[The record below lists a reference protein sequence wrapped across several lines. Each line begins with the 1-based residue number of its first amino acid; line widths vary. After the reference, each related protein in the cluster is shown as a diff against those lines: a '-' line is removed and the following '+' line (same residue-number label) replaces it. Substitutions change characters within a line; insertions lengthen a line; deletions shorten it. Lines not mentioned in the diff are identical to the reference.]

1 MQTIP
6 KWMQGLAVTVGG
18 HGVVS
23 HVGTAA
29 LRMLAFKSGLSGEL
43 TAALRVRGRQ
53 VVHDR
58 GQVLSDLGVMIADGG
73 TAIRHIRALR
83 DQGELFG
90 PVASASTA
98 WRALEEVT
106 VRQRDT
112 IAAARAKAR
121 RRVWEL
127 IAARHGSVP
136 ASRTCYGDLGEWIV
150 IRLDATIQVC
160 HSDKEA
166 AAGTFKGSYGLFP
179 LTAWCDN
186 TGECLAIKL
195 RPGNAGANT
204 ICDHLEVLSAA
215 IAQIPPKH
223 RRRILITCDGAGATI
238 ELLAFITAL
247 NTRSRRAHY
256 SVGFDLDQRARTAIT
271 ALPADA
277 WSCVLDDAGQARD
290 LKEAGTAELTG
301 LLRHSAGGDK
311 LATWPAGMRILV
323 RREKPASGAKL
334 SDFEKARGWRY
345 QLIATNTP
353 AATLPLQQ
361 GEARHRVH
369 ARVEDFIRC
378 GKNTGLASLPSWS
391 LAINQA
397 WCIAAAIGCDL
408 LSWFRL
414 LCCEA
419 ELAIAEP
426 STLRYTLLHTSA
438 RLVRGQRRRTIKI
451 PHTWPWAHQL
461 RRAIASVLMLPAPT

>member
-6 KWMQGLAVTVGG
+6 KWMQGLTVTVGG

-23 HVGTAA
+23 HVGTAG
-29 LRMLAFKSGLSGEL
+29 LRMLAFKSGLTGEL
-43 TAALRVRGRQ
+43 TAALRVRGHQ
-53 VVHDR
+53 VRHDR

-73 TAIRHIRALR
+73 TAIRHIRTLR

-90 PVASASTA
+90 SVASASTA

-106 VRQRDT
+106 ARQRDK
-112 IAAARAKAR
+112 IAAARARAR

-127 IAARHGSVP
+127 IAARHAGIP

-150 IRLDATIQVC
+150 IRLDATIQLC

-166 AAGTFKGSYGLFP
+166 AAGTFKGSFGLFP

-204 ICDHLEVLSAA
+204 VADHLEVLAAA

-238 ELLAFITAL
+238 ELLAFITML

-256 SVGFDLDQRARTAIT
+256 SVGFDLDERARSAIT
-271 ALPADA
+271 ALPADV
-277 WSCVLDDAGQARD
+277 WSCVLDDTGQARP
-290 LKEAGTAELTG
+290 LEKAGTAELTG
-301 LLRHSAGGDK
+301 LLRQSAGGDK
-311 LATWPAGMRILV
+311 LANWPAGMRILV

-334 SDFEKARGWRY
+334 TDFEKARGWRY

-353 AATLPLQQ
+353 ALALPLQQ

>member
-23 HVGTAA
+23 HVGTAG
-29 LRMLAFKSGLSGEL
+29 LRMLAFKSGQTIEL

-53 VVHDR
+53 VRHDR

-73 TAIRHIRALR
+73 TATRHIRTLR

-90 PVASASTA
+90 SVASASTA

-106 VRQRDT
+106 ARQRDK
-112 IAAARAKAR
+112 IAAARARAR
-121 RRVWEL
+121 RRVWTL
-127 IAARHGSVP
+127 VAARHGGVP
-136 ASRTCYGDLGEWIV
+136 TSRTCYGDLGEWIV
-150 IRLDATIQVC
+150 IRLDATIQLC

-166 AAGTFKGSYGLFP
+166 AAGTFNGSFGLFP

-204 ICDHLEVLSAA
+204 IADHLEVLAAA
-215 IAQIPPKH
+215 IAQIPRKH

-238 ELLAFITAL
+238 ELLQFITTL

-256 SVGFDLDQRARTAIT
+256 SVGFDLDARAHTAIA

-277 WSCVLDDAGQARD
+277 WSCVLDETGQARD
-290 LKEAGTAELTG
+290 LEEAGTAELTG

-311 LATWPAGMRILV
+311 LATWPGGMRILV
-323 RREKPASGAKL
+323 RREKPTSGAKL
-334 SDFEKARGWRY
+334 TDFEKARGWRY

-353 AATLPLQQ
+353 AAALPLQQ

-419 ELAIAEP
+419 ELTIAEP

-451 PHTWPWAHQL
+451 PRTWPWAHHLQ
-461 RRAIASVLMLPAPT
+461 RALASVLALPAPT